1 MKNIINILDKLA
13 YFLNKLS
20 NHLNRDSGLQ
30 LVTTSFSTTGR
41 FILFHFTNNHLKSH
55 RDVLYEIYSSL
66 MNNEAFTSFGKN
78 KVIITT
84 SVINNR
90 EYNFHP
96 NVLLTNNTTFAEYFS
111 DVIDHLNLYY
121 DNDHYYSDDSHPLI
135 DVIPSFRVRVWNMD
149 VYLNED
155 IKINKNVSLK
165 TQTQLIKSPAIRREY
180 STNSI
185 KPFKN
190 NIVSGISNPIST
202 IDIETIDYLG
212 NQIPVCISMAYLSQ
226 ENKVIGKLF
235 LIDHNLL
242 LKNAEL
248 AVNKLWDEYI
258 KYILSRHFKYVFA
271 HNLGGFDGGFIYKSL
286 SERFKPEFVRTII
299 DHHNKFINITL
310 NIDSGKTIYL
320 DSYRIFSV
328 SLNELCKVFN
338 VPSKT
343 NTYKIEY
350 NSFEVFNNPV
360 LFKEFKTYA
369 KQDSISLLNALL
381 KAQEIYLRDFNID
394 ITTIVS
400 TSSLSLKIFRSRF
413 LNVNIPIL
421 KGNVDHF
428 IRRSYFGGGT
438 DYYKSYAK
446 KVKYYDVNSLY
457 PHSMCKPMPHKIIKV
472 HKNINIEL
480 TEDSNLFGE
489 TINEL
494 KERLRAREFKI
505 LHFLKPLTNTIL
517 KTPSSFGLSLGMK
530 LHSDLNFNWNEYMK
544 I

>member
-1 MKNIINILDKLA
+1 M
-13 YFLNKLS
+13 
-20 NHLNRDSGLQ
+20 
-30 LVTTSFSTTGR
+30 
-41 FILFHFTNNHLKSH
+41 
-55 RDVLYEIYSSL
+55 
-66 MNNEAFTSFGKN
+66 
-78 KVIITT
+78 
-84 SVINNR
+84 
-90 EYNFHP
+90 
-96 NVLLTNNTTFAEYFS
+96 
-111 DVIDHLNLYY
+111 
-121 DNDHYYSDDSHPLI
+121 
-135 DVIPSFRVRVWNMD
+135 
-149 VYLNED
+149 
-155 IKINKNVSLK
+155 
-165 TQTQLIKSPAIRREY
+165 
-180 STNSI
+180 
-185 KPFKN
+185 FK
-190 NIVSGISNPIST
+190 
-202 IDIETIDYLG
+202 
-212 NQIPVCISMAYLSQ
+212 
-226 ENKVIGKLF
+226 
-235 LIDHNLL
+235 
-242 LKNAEL
+242 
-248 AVNKLWDEYI
+248 
-258 KYILSRHFKYVFA
+258 
-271 HNLGGFDGGFIYKSL
+271 
-286 SERFKPEFVRTII
+286 
-299 DHHNKFINITL
+299 
-310 NIDSGKTIYL
+310 
-320 DSYRIFSV
+320 
-328 SLNELCKVFN
+328 
-338 VPSKT
+338 
-343 NTYKIEY
+343 
-350 NSFEVFNNPV
+350 NPV
-360 LFKEFKTYA
+360 LFKEFKNYA

-457 PHSMCKPMPHKIIKV
+457 PYSMCKPMPHKIIKV